1 MRAHSLHPFPPRP
14 PSPQPRGPSGATY
27 SRSFATSGS
36 PSGANVRSMLASA
49 SFTNRSVQERA
60 NAEMLGRVN
69 PAAFTRD
76 WELHEWRYRCARFGL
91 GCSAAPR

>member
-1 MRAHSLHPFPPRP
+1 
-14 PSPQPRGPSGATY
+14 
-27 SRSFATSGS
+27 
-36 PSGANVRSMLASA
+36 MLASA